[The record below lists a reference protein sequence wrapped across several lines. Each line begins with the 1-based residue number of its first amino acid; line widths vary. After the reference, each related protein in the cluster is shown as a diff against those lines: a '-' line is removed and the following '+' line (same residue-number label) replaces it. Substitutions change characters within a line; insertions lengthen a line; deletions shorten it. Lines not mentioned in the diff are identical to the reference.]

1 MCGKHTRQSMKLRLE
16 SGAISLQGRRNPVHM
31 TTDLKRER
39 QRAMNMVDRRDGLQG
54 SPSGTVPRA
63 AAFWLRLSIA
73 AALLAAVGSVLGLT
87 IGGIYAPL
95 TPVFLPQAL
104 AQDLA
109 NLLLVAPAWLV
120 LATLAL
126 RGSLRAYLLWLGVLA
141 FTVYNYVIYTFSIPF
156 GPLFLPWVAVLGLS
170 LYSLIGGIAAMD
182 HEAVAAAFSSRRA
195 IVVAGWSLMVM
206 AILFGL
212 LWLSEDVPALRAGLR
227 PQSLV
232 DMALPTNPVHILDLA
247 FFLPAVLMV
256 GLLLLRRRPMAHSF
270 APPLIAF
277 LVLTGVP
284 ILLTPAVQ
292 AARGAA
298 ADWAVALPIGT
309 LTVAMTA
316 LLVWLLATVRTD
328 ALDVG
333 AGTGAAT
340 GDPAAITS
348 DTVSSTPIE
357 AANLALLRSYLAA
370 LEAGAV
376 GDDLARF
383 FTADAEQVELPNR
396 LNPNGGRSDLA
407 TMLSR
412 AEQGRKLLAAQRY
425 IVHRAVA
432 SGSMVAM
439 EAEWT
444 GVLAVALGSL
454 PPGAEMRAHLAMFF
468 DIDDGRI
475 RTQRNYDCF
484 EPW

>member
-1 MCGKHTRQSMKLRLE
+1 MIDRHDGS
-16 SGAISLQGRRNPVHM
+16 SGGPSRAFPM
-31 TTDLKRER
+31 ATD
-39 QRAMNMVDRRDGLQG
+39 
-54 SPSGTVPRA
+54 
-63 AAFWLRLSIA
+63 FWLRLSIVA
-73 AALLAAVGSVLGLT
+73 AMLSAAGSVVGLA
-87 IGGIYAPL
+87 IGDIYAPL

-120 LATLAL
+120 LATLAR

-156 GPLFLPWVAVLGLS
+156 GPLFLPWVAVLGIS
-170 LYSLIGGIAAMD
+170 LYALIGGIATLD
-182 HEAVAAAFSSRRA
+182 HEAVAAAFTSRRA
-195 IVVAGWSLMVM
+195 VVVAGWLLMVM

-256 GLLLLRRRPMAHSF
+256 GLLLLRRRPLAHSL

-298 ADWAVALPIGT
+298 ADWSVALPIGS

-316 LLVWLLATVRTD
+316 LLAWLLATVRED
-328 ALDVG
+328 AR
-333 AGTGAAT
+333 AGGDAA
-340 GDPAAITS
+340 DDAPAAIAS
-348 DTVSSTPIE
+348 DASPPTPIE
-357 AANLALLRSYLAA
+357 VANLALLRSYLAA

-376 GDDLARF
+376 GDALARF

-396 LNPNGGRSDLA
+396 LNPGGGRSDLA
-407 TMLSR
+407 TMLAR
-412 AEQGRKLLAAQRY
+412 AEQGRKLLTVQRY
-425 IVHRAVA
+425 VIHR
-432 SGSMVAM
+432 MVAHGSEVAV

-454 PPGAEMRAHLAMFF
+454 SPGAEMRAHFAMFF
-468 DIDDGRI
+468 DIENGRI

>member
-1 MCGKHTRQSMKLRLE
+1 MADRLDD
-16 SGAISLQGRRNPVHM
+16 SS
-31 TTDLKRER
+31 
-39 QRAMNMVDRRDGLQG
+39 G
-54 SPSGTVPRA
+54 SPSRA
-63 AAFWLRLSIA
+63 LPIAADFWLRLSIV
-73 AALLAAVGSVLGLT
+73 AALLAAGGSVAGLVVP
-87 IGGIYAPL
+87 GIYAPL

-109 NLLLVAPAWLV
+109 NLVLIVPMWLV
-120 LATLAL
+120 LAPLAL

-170 LYSLIGGIAAMD
+170 LYALIGGLAALD
-182 HEAVAAAFSSRRA
+182 HKAVAAAFTSRRA
-195 IVVAGWSLMVM
+195 VVVAAWSLMVM

-256 GLLLLRRRPMAHSF
+256 GVLLLRRRPMAHSF

-298 ADWAVALPIGT
+298 ADWGVAMPIGS

-316 LLVWLLATVRTD
+316 LLVWLLATLRPGAQTD
-328 ALDVG
+328 LR
-333 AGTGAAT
+333 AGTVPHAPAQSDARPDRRAVV
-340 GDPAAITS
+340 GDPVRIATDGAS
-348 DTVSSTPIE
+348 PSTLIE

-425 IVHRAVA
+425 IVHRAEA

-444 GVLAVALGSL
+444 GVLAVDLGSL

-468 DIDDGRI
+468 DIEDGRI
-475 RTQRNYDCF
+475 RAQRNYDCF